1 MVFLT
6 RFIILVGALLACSA
20 LAHTPPWVPPDPDP
34 VRLAAAERLVAALP
48 LENGLRVGFYDEKIT
63 ADVANDALAWLGTN
77 QFEQKDETIE
87 RIFYLKVRSESRAQL
102 ASAIGDARRSLAGGY
117 ALQLSERELE
127 AAQTF
132 AVTPEGKA
140 FLEVQL
146 RQDIG
151 MHKLVS
157 RFLYDRT
164 FSELPRILKSA
175 RESSQILERVNRMP

>member
-1 MVFLT
+1 MIFFTRLIIFGGAVF
-6 RFIILVGALLACSA
+6 ASSA
-20 LAHTPPWVPPDPDP
+20 IAHTPPWVPPDPDP

-63 ADVANDALAWLGTN
+63 IEVANQAAVWLGVN
-77 QFEQKDETIE
+77 QLERKNETIE
-87 RIFYLKVRSESRAQL
+87 RIFYLKVISESRAQL
-102 ASAIGDARRSLAGGY
+102 ASAIGDARRSLADGY
-117 ALQLSERELE
+117 ARQLSERELE
-127 AAQTF
+127 AARTF

-151 MHKLVS
+151 MHKLTS

-164 FSELPRILKSA
+164 VSDFPRILQSA
-175 RESSQILERVNRMP
+175 RESRQILERVNRKQ